1 MKKENFYTLI
11 QARELLG
18 GIGARTM
25 YRYIKDKKIKATKIG
40 YWKIKER
47 DLESFIRKHSNIRK
61 K

>member
-1 MKKENFYTLI
+1 MKKEKFYTLI

-40 YWKIKER
+40 YWKITEK
-47 DLESFIRKHSNIRK
+47 DLEKFMRQHSNTK